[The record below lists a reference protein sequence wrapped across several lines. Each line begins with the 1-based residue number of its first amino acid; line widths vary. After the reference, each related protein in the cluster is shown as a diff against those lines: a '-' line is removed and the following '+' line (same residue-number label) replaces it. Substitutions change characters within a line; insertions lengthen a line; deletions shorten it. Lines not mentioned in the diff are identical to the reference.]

1 MLKNT
6 KQAALGRS
14 PYSRPECN
22 ILEIKTE
29 GVLYFSPTGSSAED
43 FTLGD
48 PIKDTD
54 YEQIY

>member
-29 GVLYFSPTGSSAED
+29 GVLCFSPTGSSAD
-43 FTLGD
+43 KLTLGD
-48 PIKDTD
+48 ELTD

>member
-6 KQAALGRS
+6 KQDALGRS

-29 GVLYFSPTGSSAED
+29 GVLCFSPTGSSAD
-43 FTLGD
+43 KLTVGD
-48 PIKDTD
+48 ELTD

>member
-29 GVLYFSPTGSSAED
+29 GVLCFSPTGLTGEN
-43 FTLGD
+43 FTLGEE
-48 PIKDTD
+48 IND